1 MEGGK
6 MRKAGKKKEG
16 ERKRGE
22 RDGERGR
29 GIEGWREGERDGGRG
44 REGEGKRVKRGRNRA
59 ELTTEEWVFFTANSA
74 SSSTIELR
82 SKTQTSPS

>member
-1 MEGGK
+1 MDGGK
-6 MRKAGKKKEG
+6 MREARKKKEG
-16 ERKRGE
+16 EKEGE
-22 RDGERGR
+22 RAGERGR
-29 GIEGWREGERDGGRG
+29 EGRVMEGGGG
-44 REGEGKRVKRGRNRA
+44 REGEGERVKRGRNRA